1 MMFGEDA
8 AAMVD
13 DYDFSSSEIQQLL
26 SVSSDTSSPDEKKRK
41 RRILN
46 RESARRSRLRK
57 KMQLEKLNE
66 QAKLLAVENRELKR
80 QLFVVA
86 HRYQLVRTET
96 NRLLSEAVILK
107 RQLDILSRRL
117 FLAAARPRLQRVHY
131 SM

>member
-1 MMFGEDA
+1 MMFEEEDA
-8 AAMVD
+8 AMVID
-13 DYDFSSSEIQQLL
+13 DYDFSSCEIQQLL
-26 SVSSDTSSPDEKKRK
+26 SVYSDTSPDEKKRK

-57 KMQLEKLNE
+57 KMQLEKLKE
-66 QAKLLAVENRELKR
+66 QAKVLAVENRELKR

-86 HRYQLVRTET
+86 HRYQLLRTET

-107 RQLDILSRRL
+107 RQLAILSRRL
-117 FLAAARPRLQRVHY
+117 LLAPRLQRLHY

>member
-1 MMFGEDA
+1 
-8 AAMVD
+8 MVID

-26 SVSSDTSSPDEKKRK
+26 SVYSDASPDEKKRK

-66 QAKLLAVENRELKR
+66 QSKVLAVENRELKR

-86 HRYQLVRTET
+86 HRYQLLRTET

-107 RQLDILSRRL
+107 RQLAILSRRL
-117 FLAAARPRLQRVHY
+117 LLAPRLQRLHY
-131 SM
+131 I

>member
-1 MMFGEDA
+1 MMFEEEDA
-8 AAMVD
+8 AMVID

-26 SVSSDTSSPDEKKRK
+26 SVYSDASPDEKKRK

-66 QAKLLAVENRELKR
+66 QSKVLAVENRELKR

-86 HRYQLVRTET
+86 HRYQLLRTET

-107 RQLDILSRRL
+107 RQLAILSRRL
-117 FLAAARPRLQRVHY
+117 LLAPRLQRLHY
-131 SM
+131 I

>member
-1 MMFGEDA
+1 MMFEEEDA
-8 AAMVD
+8 AMVID
-13 DYDFSSSEIQQLL
+13 DYDFSSCEIQQLL
-26 SVSSDTSSPDEKKRK
+26 SVYSDASPDEKKRK

-66 QAKLLAVENRELKR
+66 QSKVLAVENRELKR

-86 HRYQLVRTET
+86 HRYQLLRTET

-107 RQLDILSRRL
+107 RQLAILSRRL
-117 FLAAARPRLQRVHY
+117 LLAPRLQRLHY
-131 SM
+131 I